1 MRPGGRGEERL
12 RQLVVLHSPPE
23 MPLRI
28 AERFVLVDRLGVIRH
43 RLHLEVTKIGGIY
56 ARQRRGFVDVAQQ
69 VVHPLGVVVDV
80 VPAAP
85 AARDE
90 EIDAVENAHAA
101 GKRRQR
107 VVAEI
112 EIALVVPRIERF

>member
-1 MRPGGRGEERL
+1 
-12 RQLVVLHSPPE
+12 
-23 MPLRI
+23 MPQ
-28 AERFVLVDRLGVIRH
+28 
-43 RLHLEVTKIGGIY
+43 IGGFY
-56 ARQRRGFVDVAQQ
+56 ARERRGFVDVAKQ